1 MCGFF
6 ANVDILVATSIITI
20 ITPIHEEGLANTEQL
35 ELGADFLIAITAL
48 FGIVG
53 G

>member
-1 MCGFF
+1 MCGLF
-6 ANVDILVATSIITI
+6 ANVDILVAASITI
-20 ITPIHEEGLANTEQL
+20 ITPIDEEGLANTEQL
-35 ELGADFLIAITAL
+35 ELGANFLIDITAL